1 MPCWFSRGFPDRS
14 RAHVVHT
21 LRYHASINFPVMVS
35 MLSASLRAKNTM
47 KNTIDNADHVIDLS
61 CFIVIFQYAMI
72 SAYSHSMVAGGFED
86 TS

>member
-1 MPCWFSRGFPDRS
+1 
-14 RAHVVHT
+14 
-21 LRYHASINFPVMVS
+21 MVS